1 MIKKIR
7 IYIVIGLYFM
17 FIYFFVINPY
27 FVNSSIDVISAI
39 LFLNFNTFERLGI
52 DKFDMQYLIMFI
64 LFYHIIIYP
73 KLSELSNN
81 SSFVSMSL
89 HKLGKRKQLFHIF
102 SDNFKYVIMIYFYI
116 LLCAVIFETIVSI
129 LNNSVFEY
137 KILIRI
143 AIYLIKYLS
152 FIFTVIS
159 VNQIIGIIKE
169 YPYFILQS
177 YFLFV
182 ILLMND
188 MILDLSI
195 ITLSSSV
202 INEFFRLIIT
212 VSIEGI
218 VIIITVYKFLK
229 IGEIYND

>member
-81 SSFVSMSL
+81 SSLGRMSL
-89 HKLGKRKQLFHIF
+89 HKVGKRQQLFRRV
-102 SDNFKYVIMIYFYI
+102 S
-116 LLCAVIFETIVSI
+116 ET
-129 LNNSVFEY
+129 
-137 KILIRI
+137 
-143 AIYLIKYLS
+143 
-152 FIFTVIS
+152 
-159 VNQIIGIIKE
+159 
-169 YPYFILQS
+169 LQ
-177 YFLFV
+177 
-182 ILLMND
+182 
-188 MILDLSI
+188 
-195 ITLSSSV
+195 
-202 INEFFRLIIT
+202 
-212 VSIEGI
+212 
-218 VIIITVYKFLK
+218 
-229 IGEIYND
+229 